1 MLRLRMVRIRGICY
15 TADCNSMNLLTG
27 SRKIDFKDKSTIMNL
42 VLIVI
47 GIIFGL
53 IMIIMGSLH
62 ADRSFTDSLKSGVIH
77 TSCSLVDRCGEAGE
91 KLNNNNL
98 IFNESVYLSG
108 CPGQPIIPWYLVIG
122 GILTIIILVGRILL
136 CRVSMT

>member
-1 MLRLRMVRIRGICY
+1 MVRIRRIFVIQKLNKSY
-15 TADCNSMNLLTG
+15 IILTG
-27 SRKIDFKDKSTIMNL
+27 SRKIDFKDKSTILNL

-77 TSCSLVDRCGEAGE
+77 TSCSLVDRCGEE
-91 KLNNNNL
+91 KWNLKFNNNL
-98 IFNESVYLSG
+98 HRN
-108 CPGQPIIPWYLVIG
+108 
-122 GILTIIILVGRILL
+122 
-136 CRVSMT
+136 

>member
-1 MLRLRMVRIRGICY
+1 M
-15 TADCNSMNLLTG
+15 TG

-42 VLIVI
+42 VFIVI

-77 TSCSLVDRCGEAGE
+77 TSCSLVDRCGEE
-91 KLNNNNL
+91 KWNNNL
-98 IFNESVYLSG
+98 IFNENIFQAALAS
-108 CPGQPIIPWYLVIG
+108 Q
-122 GILTIIILVGRILL
+122 
-136 CRVSMT
+136 

>member
-1 MLRLRMVRIRGICY
+1 
-15 TADCNSMNLLTG
+15 
-27 SRKIDFKDKSTIMNL
+27 MNL

-77 TSCSLVDRCGEAGE
+77 TSCSLVDRCGEE
-91 KLNNNNL
+91 KWNKHLM
-98 IFNESVYLSG
+98 FNESVYLSG

-122 GILTIIILVGRILL
+122 GILTIIFLVGRILL
-136 CRVSMT
+136 CRVSKIKET